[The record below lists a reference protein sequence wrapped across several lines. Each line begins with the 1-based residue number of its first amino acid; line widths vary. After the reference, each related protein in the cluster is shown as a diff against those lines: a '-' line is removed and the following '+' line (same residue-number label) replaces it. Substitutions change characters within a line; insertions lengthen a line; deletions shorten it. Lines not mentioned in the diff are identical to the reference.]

1 MNEIWYQSINPVGKY
16 LGVPEPFGTILSVIA
31 AAIPVCTLFYFLAVR
46 RTAAWRSAVYAF
58 IAALVVALAVFR
70 MPAHMAAGAVAH
82 GVVYG
87 WFRIAWIMVASV
99 YVYDLS
105 VESGQFEVIK
115 KSISGISNDR
125 RLQLLLIAF
134 AFGSLLEGAGGGG
147 APVAVCGAM
156 MIGLGFPPM
165 QTALICLI
173 GNSAP
178 VAFGGLGNP
187 VRTLVAVTGLP
198 EADFSAM
205 LGRILPLTV
214 VLLPF
219 WLVRVLCKGRD
230 TMKAWPGLLAGGL
243 ACGGIQFFWA
253 TYMGPTLASV
263 VAGIGTL
270 LVMTFFF
277 KFWSPKDVWR
287 YPGEAPV
294 KIVAASERLGAVK
307 ILMAWMPF
315 ILLTVSVV
323 IWGLAPVVKGLD
335 RVSFIQP
342 VPGLHNHVVRMPPV
356 TTIQQPQTAIFDGSW
371 LSTPGTGVF
380 FAGLIAGPLAGLSF
394 KRTLQVF
401 VRCLNRLR
409 LSIVAIMCMLGVGY
423 VIRYCGMD
431 ATLGMAMAETG
442 KLFPFFGTMIG
453 WLGVA
458 LSGTDAGS
466 NALFGSFQ
474 VVTAN
479 KLGLSP
485 ILMGAANS
493 AGGVMGKMIAAQSL
507 VIAAAVTGQEG
518 QEGLIFRKVLIHSL
532 ALAVVVGLIVCMYAY
547 VFPGAIPSGHH
558 YW

>member
-1 MNEIWYQSINPVGKY
+1 MHEVWYQSINPVGKY
-16 LGVPEPFGTILSVIA
+16 LGVPEPLGTVLSVTA

-46 RTAAWRSAVYAF
+46 RTAAWKAAVYAF
-58 IAALVVALAVFR
+58 IAALLMALAVFR
-70 MPAHMAAGAVAH
+70 MPAQMMAGAVAH
-82 GVVYG
+82 GIVYG
-87 WFRIAWIMVASV
+87 WFRIAWVMVASV

-178 VAFGGLGNP
+178 VAYGGLGNP

-214 VLLPF
+214 LILPF
-219 WLVRVLCKGRD
+219 WLVRVMCKGRD
-230 TMKAWPGLLAGGL
+230 VMKVWPGLLAGGI
-243 ACGGIQFFWA
+243 ACGGIQYFVA
-253 TYMGPTLASV
+253 NYIGPTLASV
-263 VAGIGTL
+263 SAGIGTL
-270 LVMTFFF
+270 LVLAVFLR
-277 KFWSPKDVWR
+277 FWRPDEVWR
-287 YPGEAPV
+287 YPGDATV
-294 KIVAASERLGAVK
+294 QKVADSERLGAVK

-315 ILLTVSVV
+315 VLLTVSVV
-323 IWGLAPVVKGLD
+323 VWGLPQVLKLLD
-335 RVSFIQP
+335 TVSFRQP
-342 VPGLHNHVVRMPPV
+342 VPGLHNMTVRMPPV
-356 TTIQQPQTAIFDGSW
+356 TMTAQPQAAIFDGSW

-394 KRTLQVF
+394 KKTLQVF
-401 VRCLNRLR
+401 GRCLHKLR
-409 LSIVAIMCMLGVGY
+409 LSIAAIMCMLGVGY

-431 ATLGMAMAETG
+431 ATLGMAMAQTG

-493 AGGVMGKMIAAQSL
+493 AGGVMGKMIATQSL

-532 ALAVVVGLIVCMYAY
+532 ALGVLVGLIVCMYAY

>member
-1 MNEIWYQSINPVGKY
+1 MHEIWYQSINPVGKY
-16 LGVPEPFGTILSVIA
+16 LGVPDPFGTILSVIA

-46 RTAAWRSAVYAF
+46 RTAAWLSAVYAF
-58 IAALVVALAVFR
+58 IAALLVALVVFR
-70 MPAHMAAGAVAH
+70 MPAHMMAGAVAH

-99 YVYDLS
+99 YVYDIS

-115 KSISGISNDR
+115 ASIAGISNDR

-205 LGRILPLTV
+205 LGRILPMTV
-214 VLLPF
+214 LIMPF
-219 WLVRVLCKGRD
+219 WMVRVMCKGRD
-230 TMKAWPGLLAGGL
+230 TMKVWPGLLAGGL

-253 TYMGPTLASV
+253 SYMGPTLASV

-270 LVMTFFF
+270 LVLAVFF
-277 KFWSPKDVWR
+277 KFWSPKDLWR
-287 YPGEAPV
+287 YEGEAPV
-294 KIVAASERLGAVK
+294 KVVTASERLGAVK

-323 IWGLAPVVKGLD
+323 IWGLPPVLKGLD
-335 RVSFIQP
+335 SVSFKQP
-342 VPGLHNHVVRMPPV
+342 VPGLHNLVVRPPE
-356 TTIQQPQTAIFDGSW
+356 TQALKPETALFDGSW

-401 VRCLNRLR
+401 GRCLHKLR
-409 LSIVAIMCMLGVGY
+409 WSIVAIMCMLGVGY

-474 VVTAN
+474 KVTAI

-493 AGGVMGKMIAAQSL
+493 AGGVMGKMIATQSL

-532 ALAVVVGLIVCMYAY
+532 ALVVLVGLIVCMYAY

-558 YW
+558 YL

>member
-1 MNEIWYQSINPVGKY
+1 
-16 LGVPEPFGTILSVIA
+16 
-31 AAIPVCTLFYFLAVR
+31 
-46 RTAAWRSAVYAF
+46 
-58 IAALVVALAVFR
+58 
-70 MPAHMAAGAVAH
+70 
-82 GVVYG
+82 
-87 WFRIAWIMVASV
+87 
-99 YVYDLS
+99 
-105 VESGQFEVIK
+105 ESGQFEVIK

-214 VLLPF
+214 LILPF
-219 WLVRVLCKGRD
+219 WLVRVMCKGRD
-230 TMKAWPGLLAGGL
+230 TMKVWPALLASGI
-243 ACGGIQFFWA
+243 ACGGIQYFVA
-253 TYMGPTLASV
+253 NYLGPTLASV
-263 VAGIGTL
+263 SAGIGTL
-270 LVMTFFF
+270 LVLAVFL
-277 KFWSPKDVWR
+277 KFWRPDEVWR
-287 YPGEAPV
+287 YSDDAAV
-294 KIVAASERLGAVK
+294 QKVTASEQLGFVK

-315 ILLTVSVV
+315 VLLTVSVV
-323 IWGLAPVVKGLD
+323 VWGLPSVLKLLD
-335 RVSFIQP
+335 TVSFRQP
-342 VPGLHNHVVRMPPV
+342 VPGLHNMTVRMPPV
-356 TTIQQPQTAIFDGSW
+356 TMTPQPQAAIFDGSW

-394 KRTLQVF
+394 MKTLQVF
-401 VRCLNRLR
+401 GRCLYKLR
-409 LSIVAIMCMLGVGY
+409 LSIAAIMCMLGVGY

-431 ATLGMAMAETG
+431 ATLGMAMAQTG

-493 AGGVMGKMIAAQSL
+493 AGGVMGKMIATQSL

-532 ALAVVVGLIVCMYAY
+532 ALAVLVGLIVCMYAY